1 LARRVERSDCA
12 AKEEVSEKKNEREK
26 KKTNLEGHGD
36 AGRACGCKVTA
47 ARLGRAAARITRKRR
62 AWGTGAKARGER
74 VAKAAPAAG
83 RVWRYHRW
91 ETRCAQPRGG
101 NAVTWLQKRKLEKN
115 KTIEKTRKHTR
126 IPAVPVPIP
135 KVPR

>member
-1 LARRVERSDCA
+1 M
-12 AKEEVSEKKNEREK
+12 
-26 KKTNLEGHGD
+26 
-36 AGRACGCKVTA
+36 
-47 ARLGRAAARITRKRR
+47 
-62 AWGTGAKARGER
+62 GAKARGER
-74 VAKAAPAAG
+74 VAKAAPAA
-83 RVWRYHRW
+83 RHVWRYHRW
-91 ETRCAQPRGG
+91 ETRCTQPQGG